1 VKFPPIHKGTLSALI
16 ARLAILMVMALCT
29 RVASAQAIFDDD
41 MESYTTATSTSINDF
56 VNSAISDPQFWA
68 RNSYQGGGTTVNV
81 TAGITGAS
89 GSRAAILE
97 ADFTGATDF
106 WGAQLYSAANA
117 GAGTALSFADLTY
130 SFTIASSSGF
140 GFYLNFNSF
149 NSSFEATGTYRKAF
163 TPTAAASFETISGN
177 LAEGGWAANLF
188 GLSANGLELNAAN
201 YSWSVEISGEFGW
214 TGSNNSLLIDQAT
227 FAVLPQPSTWSGGG
241 TNGDWNTSENW
252 NTLPTINSPLVF
264 TGGTRLTS
272 TNNFAVDTAFNGI
285 TFTNTTGDFSLNG
298 NRLVLNG
305 DIIARSPSSGEAS
318 HTITTDIFLG
328 DDDRQFIVDPGVLL
342 TVTGAVS
349 ENSGSRALIKS
360 GSGTLALAGVNSF
373 GGGLVLG
380 AGTLVLSHA
389 SAAGDGMLTQS
400 SNNSTLQINTTGTV
414 ANAMSLFNIQTLQTV
429 TLSGNKTL
437 GNATFTV
444 AADTTTTESG
454 VLSGTGGITKEGAGT
469 LMVTASNSFTGN
481 TIVNAGVLDLNSA
494 TGSALGASTNV
505 TVSATLLISQSGQ
518 VSDTAVVT
526 LSGGTIQRGSGVSQ
540 EFGALTVS
548 GSSVLDFGGG
558 TGGSLAFGTY
568 TPSSLLTLNN
578 FFGGNVLSFNSDLT
592 GSIAVGTYNTT
603 SYLSSDG
610 LFQINSISGG
620 FTTGYS
626 GSTFTITAIPEPSAY
641 LALVGLLVIMLWPSR
656 IRLLKKANSNAFAP
670 RGNRRFASAR
680 EWHSSHPM
688 RMVILPLL
696 ASLRGG
702 CRTNKRL
709 GGHSRLIG

>member
-1 VKFPPIHKGTLSALI
+1 MKTFTILSILFMSALFYSPI
-16 ARLAILMVMALCT
+16 A
-29 RVASAQAIFDDD
+29 VAQMIFNDN
-41 MESYTTATSTSINDF
+41 MESYTTATATSINDLPN
-56 VNSAISDPQFWA
+56 NSTSDPVFWA
-68 RNSYQGGGTTVNV
+68 RNSFQGEGSVNA
-81 TAGITGAS
+81 TAGITGITGA
-89 GSRAAILE
+89 RAAILS
-97 ADFTGATDF
+97 ADFSAATGF
-106 WGAQLYSAANA
+106 WGAQLFSAANA

-130 SFTIASSSGF
+130 SFTIASSSGS

-149 NSSFEATGTYRKAF
+149 NSLFEATGTYRKAF
-163 TPTAAASFETISGN
+163 TPAAAENFETISGN
-177 LAEGGWAANLF
+177 LAEGGWAANPF

-252 NTLPTINSPLVF
+252 NTLPTTNSPLVF

-328 DDDRQFIVDPGVLL
+328 DDDRQFIVDPDVLL
-342 TVTGAVS
+342 TVTGAVA

-429 TLSGNKTL
+429 TLSGNKTIL
-437 GNATFTV
+437 NTTYTV
-444 AADTTTTESG
+444 DSGTTTTDSGNLTGGGAITKRGGGTLSLSGSNTYSGATTVESG
-454 VLSGTGGITKEGAGT
+454 KLVVDGSISSATTVQSGATLGGSGT
-469 LMVTASNSFTGN
+469 VAS
-481 TIVNAGVLDLNSA
+481 
-494 TGSALGASTNV
+494 V
-505 TVSATLLISQSGQ
+505 TVQ
-518 VSDTAVVT
+518 
-526 LSGGTIQRGSGVSQ
+526 SGGTIDPGNSPGT
-540 EFGALTVS
+540 LTITNGLTWTGGGNYNWQIFEVS
-548 GSSVLDFGGG
+548 GTAGQTNTWDLINVTGGTWDINGLSSTNKFNINLWSLSGLPDTSGAVAGFNATQNYSWMILASGGLSGTFNTNLFNINTSAING
-558 TGGSLAFGTY
+558 TGGFVGATGLFSLALDSNNDLFLNY
-568 TPSSLLTLNN
+568 T
-578 FFGGNVLSFNSDLT
+578 GAGA
-592 GSIAVGTYNTT
+592 AV
-603 SYLSSDG
+603 
-610 LFQINSISGG
+610 
-620 FTTGYS
+620 
-626 GSTFTITAIPEPSAY
+626 PEPGTWAAAA
-641 LALVGLLVIMLWPSR
+641 LLVGG
-656 IRLLKKANSNAFAP
+656 AAFA
-670 RGNRRFASAR
+670 RWRRRAKVS
-680 EWHSSHPM
+680 
-688 RMVILPLL
+688 
-696 ASLRGG
+696 
-702 CRTNKRL
+702 
-709 GGHSRLIG
+709 